1 MRAITCKHASHFVNR
16 PKKSLSLSPGRS
28 NLSSLTI
35 FLQSVSCCKS
45 TAVTPNGGG
54 ALRSGTVGLR
64 SAYWSRGMLHTGL
77 CISPLQRSLR
87 RPRLG
92 ILLRVVKAW
101 RKVHWVIQHVCF
113 ISNSAN
119 IFRHQWPTFF
129 WIIFDLESKLLVEP
143 LQGY

>member
-1 MRAITCKHASHFVNR
+1 MCCEHASHFAKR
-16 PKKSLSLSPGRS
+16 PKKSLSLRPGCS

-35 FLQSVSCCKS
+35 FLQSVSRCKS
-45 TAVTPNGGG
+45 TAMTPNGGG

-64 SAYWSRGMLHTGL
+64 TGHRSRRMSHTGL
-77 CISPLQRSLR
+77 RISPLQRSPR

-92 ILLRVVKAW
+92 IFLCGEGTAEASLGKATCLLL
-101 RKVHWVIQHVCF
+101 

-119 IFRHQWPTFF
+119 IFRHQRHTSSWVILDQEP
-129 WIIFDLESKLLVEP
+129 KLLVEP